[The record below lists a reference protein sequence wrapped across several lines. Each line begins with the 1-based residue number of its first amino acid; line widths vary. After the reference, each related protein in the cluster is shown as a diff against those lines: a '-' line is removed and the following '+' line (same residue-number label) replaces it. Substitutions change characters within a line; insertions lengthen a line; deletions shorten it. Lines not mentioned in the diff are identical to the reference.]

1 MSSEGHSGSLSER
14 AGAFQHD
21 PLAAELE
28 AELGVVVQST
38 PNSQIQSS
46 TPPLRLK
53 IPGGSLGKM
62 FESSSSRELPR
73 PPRSR
78 SESPI
83 PPRTASPSWSR
94 SGSPSL
100 VHRGSPLFPP
110 SGSPAF
116 AAPSQVAAPPP
127 FSLGLESVPNI
138 GSLGSRG
145 SIGSLSRRSPR
156 IDREDIHKRL
166 LLKRN
171 TDSPVP
177 EEPDEISTAN
187 RSTGGDATDASVELG
202 YVSSTPPRPPPLH
215 RDGTYD
221 GVMSIDPNPQPS
233 DPPRPSLVVRAQS
246 ELEAGGT
253 HSAGTTGFQTR
264 IRHVSPGLDLGIN
277 APGTTRVEIDEVR
290 SALER
295 LVQDVVTD
303 SANASM
309 SARASPQGFSAKGSR
324 TSLDIAAVTKR
335 IMYDPPGDYDTTMEE
350 DEKLDDRESRHLTP
364 DESTTPSSAQRT
376 PELLSGGGFMSPSL
390 SRNTSE
396 SSNPLQPVQKDAIRA
411 REQIILEKRREM
423 RRREQDEDMGY
434 VTPPR
439 NPPSASSGRP
449 SARRSM
455 STGDAEDMQAVVRLA
470 ALNPSGSSVLPEV
483 VATEEKDPLAESIAR
498 ELRKLRGSTKGVS
511 LVFSCDDNLLSNS
524 FSRDIMFGNI
534 VRLFMLRQT
543 QIRSRISMG
552 LAISTA
558 EEPGGQF
565 VAHPTWYE
573 NIVFGGQRLTS
584 HRAE

>member
-1 MSSEGHSGSLSER
+1 MSSEGHSGSLSDR
-14 AGAFQHD
+14 IGAFQYD
-21 PLAAELE
+21 PQAVELE

-38 PNSQIQSS
+38 PNSQIQTS

-53 IPGGSLGKM
+53 MPGASLGKM
-62 FESSSSRELPR
+62 SESLSSRELPR
-73 PPRSR
+73 PPRNR

-83 PPRTASPSWSR
+83 PPQTASPFWSR
-94 SGSPSL
+94 SESPSL
-100 VHRGSPLFPP
+100 VHRGSPSLPP

-116 AAPSQVAAPPP
+116 AAPSHVAAP
-127 FSLGLESVPNI
+127 FSLGFESVPSN

-166 LLKRN
+166 LRKIN
-171 TDSPVP
+171 ADSSVP
-177 EEPDEISTAN
+177 EEPGEMSTTN
-187 RSTGGDATDASVELG
+187 RSTSADQTDVSVELG
-202 YVSSTPPRPPPLH
+202 GDSLAPSQPPVLPPLH

-221 GVMSIDPNPQPS
+221 GVMSIDPNPQPA
-233 DPPRPSLVVRAQS
+233 DPPPPSLLVRAHS
-246 ELEAGGT
+246 ELEPSNTHGAATAGF
-253 HSAGTTGFQTR
+253 HPP
-264 IRHVSPGLDLGIN
+264 IRHVSPSLDLSLS

-295 LVQDVVTD
+295 LVQNVVTD

-309 SARASPQGFSAKGSR
+309 SARSSPRGLTSKGSHAA
-324 TSLDIAAVTKR
+324 LDIAAVTKG
-335 IMYDPPGDYDTTMEE
+335 IKASMYDPPGEYDSGIMMEGV
-350 DEKLDDRESRHLTP
+350 EKLDDHGIQQLTP

-390 SRNTSE
+390 SRNASE
-396 SSNPLQPVQKDAIRA
+396 SSNPLPPVQKDAIRT

-439 NPPSASSGRP
+439 NPSSASSGRP

-455 STGDAEDMQAVVRLA
+455 STGDAEDMQEAARMA

-483 VATEEKDPLAESIAR
+483 VPTGEKDPLAESIAR
-498 ELRKLRGSTKGVS
+498 ELSKLRGSTKGVS
-511 LVFSCDDNLLSNS
+511 WIY
-524 FSRDIMFGNI
+524 SRDETKNDI
-534 VRLFMLRQT
+534 LKQL
-543 QIRSRISMG
+543 SLEISC
-552 LAISTA
+552 ST
-558 EEPGGQF
+558 
-565 VAHPTWYE
+565 T
-573 NIVFGGQRLTS
+573 
-584 HRAE
+584 

>member
-1 MSSEGHSGSLSER
+1 MPRPEDVQIVELSFMSSEGPSGSAAER
-14 AGAFQHD
+14 VGAFLLD
-21 PLAAELE
+21 PMAVELE
-28 AELGVVVQST
+28 EELGVVVQST
-38 PNSQIQSS
+38 PNSQIKSS

-53 IPGGSLGKM
+53 MPGGSFGKM
-62 FESSSSRELPR
+62 SESPSSRELPR
-73 PPRSR
+73 PPSSQ

-83 PPRTASPSWSR
+83 PPRMASPSWSR

-100 VHRGSPLFPP
+100 VHRGSPSFPP

-116 AAPSQVAAPPP
+116 AAPSRVPPP
-127 FSLGLESVPNI
+127 SSLALESVPSV

-145 SIGSLSRRSPR
+145 SIESLSRRNPR

-166 LLKRN
+166 LRKRN

-177 EEPDEISTAN
+177 EEPGEISTAD
-187 RSTGGDATDASVELG
+187 RSTGGDATDVSVELG
-202 YVSSTPPRPPPLH
+202 DVSLAPPQPLPLH

-221 GVMSIDPNPQPS
+221 GVMSIDPNPQPA

-253 HSAGTTGFQTR
+253 HGAGSAGFQSR
-264 IRHVSPGLDLGIN
+264 VRHVSPGLDLDIS
-277 APGTTRVEIDEVR
+277 APGTARVEIDEVQ

-295 LVQDVVTD
+295 LVQNVVTD
-303 SANASM
+303 SANSSM
-309 SARASPQGFSAKGSR
+309 SARASPQGLNTKSSR
-324 TSLDIAAVTKR
+324 TSLNLAAITRGVKAR
-335 IMYDPPGDYDTTMEE
+335 MYDLPGDYDNDITMEE
-350 DEKLDDRESRHLTP
+350 DEILDDHESRHLTP

-396 SSNPLQPVQKDAIRA
+396 SSNPVQPVQKDAIRI

-439 NPPSASSGRP
+439 NPPTAPSGRP

-455 STGDAEDMQAVVRLA
+455 STGDVDDLQEAARMA

-483 VATEEKDPLAESIAR
+483 AAAIEKDPLAESIAR

-511 LVFSCDDNLLSNS
+511 L
-524 FSRDIMFGNI
+524 DI
-534 VRLFMLRQT
+534 
-543 QIRSRISMG
+543 
-552 LAISTA
+552 
-558 EEPGGQF
+558 
-565 VAHPTWYE
+565 VA
-573 NIVFGGQRLTS
+573 L
-584 HRAE
+584 

>member
-1 MSSEGHSGSLSER
+1 MTTRVGVIDHLSIPTTQTLQSGGEHAHSFNVPGPEDVQIVELSFMSSEGHSGSLSER
-14 AGAFQHD
+14 LGAFQRD
-21 PLAAELE
+21 PEAVELE

-38 PNSQIQSS
+38 PNSQIQAS

-53 IPGGSLGKM
+53 IPGSSFGKM
-62 FESSSSRELPR
+62 SESPSSRELPR

-83 PPRTASPSWSR
+83 PPRTASPFWSH

-100 VHRGSPLFPP
+100 VHRGSPSFPP

-116 AAPSQVAAPPP
+116 AASPHVAPS
-127 FSLGLESVPNI
+127 FSLGLESIPST
-138 GSLGSRG
+138 GSLDSQG
-145 SIGSLSRRSPR
+145 SIESLNRRNPR

-166 LLKRN
+166 LRKRN
-171 TDSPVP
+171 TDSPAP
-177 EEPDEISTAN
+177 EEAGDMSITGCST
-187 RSTGGDATDASVELG
+187 SSDPTDLSVELG
-202 YVSSTPPRPPPLH
+202 NGSLVPSLPPVLPPLH
-215 RDGTYD
+215 KDGTYD
-221 GVMSIDPNPQPS
+221 GVMSIDPNPQPA

-246 ELEAGGT
+246 EVELGDTHGVGT
-253 HSAGTTGFQTR
+253 AAIQTR
-264 IRHVSPGLDLGIN
+264 IRHVSPSLDLSLN

-295 LVQDVVTD
+295 LVQNVVTD

-309 SARASPQGFSAKGSR
+309 SARSSPRGLNSKGSHPA
-324 TSLDIAAVTKR
+324 LDIGAVTNGIKASL
-335 IMYDPPGDYDTTMEE
+335 YDPSDDYDNDVMMEE
-350 DEKLDDRESRHLTP
+350 DEKLDSQHLTP
-364 DESTTPSSAQRT
+364 DESTTPSSTQRT

-390 SRNTSE
+390 SRNASE
-396 SSNPLQPVQKDAIRA
+396 SSNPLQTVQKDAIRT

-455 STGDAEDMQAVVRLA
+455 STGDAEGIQAAARLA
-470 ALNPSGSSVLPEV
+470 ILNPSGSSVLPEV
-483 VATEEKDPLAESIAR
+483 VPTEEKDPLAESIAR

-511 LVFSCDDNLLSNS
+511 PDIFKDDILKQLSLEIPCS
-524 FSRDIMFGNI
+524 A
-534 VRLFMLRQT
+534 T
-543 QIRSRISMG
+543 
-552 LAISTA
+552 
-558 EEPGGQF
+558 
-565 VAHPTWYE
+565 
-573 NIVFGGQRLTS
+573 
-584 HRAE
+584 

>member
-1 MSSEGHSGSLSER
+1 MPPPGDVQIVELSFMSSEGHSGSLSDR
-14 AGAFQHD
+14 IGTFQYD
-21 PLAAELE
+21 PQAVELE

-38 PNSQIQSS
+38 PNSQIQTS

-53 IPGGSLGKM
+53 MPGASLGKM
-62 FESSSSRELPR
+62 SESPSSRELPR
-73 PPRSR
+73 PPRNR

-83 PPRTASPSWSR
+83 PPRTASPFWSR
-94 SGSPSL
+94 SESPSL
-100 VHRGSPLFPP
+100 VHRGSPSLPP

-116 AAPSQVAAPPP
+116 AAP
-127 FSLGLESVPNI
+127 FSLGFESVPSN

-166 LLKRN
+166 LRKIN
-171 TDSPVP
+171 TDNSVP
-177 EEPDEISTAN
+177 EEPGEMSTAD
-187 RSTGGDATDASVELG
+187 RSTSADQTDVSVELG
-202 YVSSTPPRPPPLH
+202 DDSLAPPQPPVPPPLH

-221 GVMSIDPNPQPS
+221 GVMSIDPNPQPA

-246 ELEAGGT
+246 ELEPGDT
-253 HSAGTTGFQTR
+253 HGAGTAGFHPP
-264 IRHVSPGLDLGIN
+264 IRHVSPGLDLSLS

-295 LVQDVVTD
+295 LVQNVVTD

-309 SARASPQGFSAKGSR
+309 SARPSPRGLNLKG
-324 TSLDIAAVTKR
+324 THAALDIAAVTKG
-335 IMYDPPGDYDTTMEE
+335 IKPSMYDPPGDYDSGIMMEG
-350 DEKLDDRESRHLTP
+350 DEKLDDHGSQQLTP

-390 SRNTSE
+390 SRNASE
-396 SSNPLQPVQKDAIRA
+396 SSNPLQPVQKDAIRT

-455 STGDAEDMQAVVRLA
+455 STGDAEDMQEAARMA

-483 VATEEKDPLAESIAR
+483 VPTGEKDPLAESIAR
-498 ELRKLRGSTKGVS
+498 ELSKLRGSTKGVS
-511 LVFSCDDNLLSNS
+511 SDIFS
-524 FSRDIMFGNI
+524 
-534 VRLFMLRQT
+534 
-543 QIRSRISMG
+543 
-552 LAISTA
+552 
-558 EEPGGQF
+558 
-565 VAHPTWYE
+565 
-573 NIVFGGQRLTS
+573 
-584 HRAE
+584 